1 MSRIALASLAVA
13 LSLTATL
20 QAAERP
26 NILFIFTDD
35 HAAHA
40 LSCYGSEIN
49 ETPNLDRIAREGM
62 LFRNCF
68 ATNALCGPSRAVIQT
83 GKYSHINGFR
93 DNTNQFDGTQQ
104 TFPKL
109 LRAAGYETAVIGK
122 WHLGEHMAP
131 QGYSYSEVLIGQGP
145 YYNPRMRRDA
155 HGDGN
160 VEVVA
165 HTGYTT
171 DIITDLALEWLKT
184 GRDASKPFMLMY
196 QHKAPHREWA
206 PDPKHFALYDGE
218 TIPEPFNL
226 FDDYMGRG
234 RAAHEQDMTVEKTLN
249 DTDLKFH
256 PPKNLNA
263 EQLAAWNEFY
273 EPRNQAFRE
282 ANLQGDDLVRWKYQR
297 YMSDYLRCV
306 ASVDDNV
313 GRVLDWLDESG
324 LAENTVVIYASDQ
337 GFFLGDHGWFD
348 KRFMYE
354 ESYRMPLLVK
364 WPGVTAAGAINTDLV
379 SNVDFAETFLELAGL
394 PVPDDMQGRSLVPL
408 LKGETPADWRKSH
421 YYQYYEYFDDN
432 SAPHHVYRHYGV
444 RTARYKL
451 MHFYNIDEWELY
463 DLDNDP
469 HEMHSVYD
477 DPQYAEVVK
486 ELKAEI
492 TRLQTELQVPDDR
505 GEDRKTPQ
513 R

>member
-1 MSRIALASLAVA
+1 MFRLAPVALAIG
-13 LSLTATL
+13 LSLPATL
-20 QAAERP
+20 HAADRP
-26 NILFIFTDD
+26 NILLIFTDD

-49 ETPNLDRIAREGM
+49 QTPHLDRIAREGM

-83 GKYSHINGFR
+83 GKYSHINGFK

-109 LRAAGYETAVIGK
+109 LQASGYQTAVIGK

-131 QGYSYSEVLIGQGP
+131 QGYNYSEVLIGQGP

-155 HGDGN
+155 QGDGN
-160 VEVVA
+160 VEVVP

-171 DIITDLALEWLKT
+171 DIITDLALEWLKN

-206 PDPKHFALYDGE
+206 PHPRHFALFDGE

-226 FDDYMGRG
+226 FDDYSGRG
-234 RAAHEQDMTVEKTLN
+234 RAAHEQDMTIARTLN

-263 EQLAAWNEFY
+263 EQLAAWNAFY
-273 EPRNQAFRE
+273 EPRNRAFRE
-282 ANLQGDDLVRWKYQR
+282 ANLQGDELVRWKYQR

-306 ASVDDNV
+306 AAVDDNV

-324 LAENTVVIYASDQ
+324 LAESTVVIYASDQ

-354 ESYRMPLLVK
+354 ESYRMPLLIK
-364 WPGVTAAGAINTDLV
+364 WPGVTAPGSVNTDLV
-379 SNVDFAETFLELAGL
+379 SNIDFAETFLEIAGL

-421 YYQYYEYFDDN
+421 YYHYYEFFDDS
-432 SAPHHVYRHYGV
+432 SAPHDVQRHYGV

-469 HEMHSVYD
+469 HEMRSVYD
-477 DPQYAEVVK
+477 DPQYAEVVR

-505 GEDRKTPQ
+505 GPEARRQ